1 MFQSF
6 KHIYCQM
13 LLEILLKKT
22 NLIIKV
28 FFASKNYQILTKLCK
43 SKSAG
48 GFIFTRILQK
58 LDGEYVFL
66 YLILLNLQINLFSF
80 LINLTWMICWQ

>member
-6 KHIYCQM
+6 KHIYYQI

-28 FFASKNYQILTKLCK
+28 FFPSKTYQILTKLCK
-43 SKSAG
+43 NKSAG
-48 GFIFTRILQK
+48 AFIFTRVLQK
-58 LDGEYVFL
+58 LDGKYVFL
-66 YLILLNLQINLFSF
+66 YLILLNLLINLFSF
-80 LINLTWMICWQ
+80 LIN

>member
-6 KHIYCQM
+6 NYIYYQI
-13 LLEILLKKT
+13 LLEVLLKKT

-28 FFASKNYQILTKLCK
+28 FFASKTYQILTKLCK
-43 SKSAG
+43 NKSAG

-58 LDGEYVFL
+58 LNGEYVFL

-80 LINLTWMICWQ
+80 LIN

>member
-6 KHIYCQM
+6 KHIYYQIP
-13 LLEILLKKT
+13 LEILLKKT

-28 FFASKNYQILTKLCK
+28 FFASKTYQILTKLCNN
-43 SKSAG
+43 KSAG
-48 GFIFTRILQK
+48 GFIFARILQK

-66 YLILLNLQINLFSF
+66 YLILLNLQIKLFSF
-80 LINLTWMICWQ
+80 LIN